1 MIATMRGFTRALR
14 AGRDRPT
21 PSLPP
26 AVRIAAYGAAG
37 SLVESAFTSVRLSI
51 HGGRPALSGP
61 STAWMFPIYGL
72 ALPLFEPVHDRIR
85 SRPAWQ
91 RGAVYAGGIFAV
103 EAAAGW
109 LLRRATGNCPWDYS
123 GRSPLSVAGL
133 IRLDYAPFW
142 ALAGLG
148 AERLHDALAGGGR
161 SATIPGRGPLAQW

>member
-1 MIATMRGFTRALR
+1 MIATMRGFTREPR
-14 AGRDRPT
+14 TGRDRPA
-21 PSLPP
+21 PPLPP
-26 AVRIAAYGAAG
+26 VARFAAYGAAG

-61 STAWMFPIYGL
+61 STAWMLPIYGL
-72 ALPLFEPVHDRIR
+72 SLPLLEPVHDRIR

-109 LLRRATGNCPWDYS
+109 MLRRATGNCPWDYT

-148 AERLHDALAGGGR
+148 AERLHDLLAGDGR